1 MISLLQP
8 LRLRLGCLLLGWG
21 ERLLNGVATGMA
33 EAPPNPLG
41 GVDPNRPDPG
51 GPGSDP
57 AAAPAAASLLEGGQP
72 PSAAVS
78 QVHAP
83 PSVSPP
89 QLTSATRRA
98 TAAARPT
105 DPARDPAA
113 HRAADPAVGPNADQP
128 LGPAA
133 EPSDAAP
140 LTPALRPPV
149 SIEKAV
155 LNHDLRVLR
164 REAADA
170 LAALGAAHAL
180 VSSARLAQVQ
190 ELRQQIGEG
199 HVSEDTLLSL
209 AADYQGWVNDQVRL
223 FDALSLVMRMRI
235 PAGRVL
241 EQVDPAM
248 RPQACNHLE
257 MLCLEYERQQLNQRF
272 PRQSSSDEDLQ
283 G

>member
-21 ERLLNGVATGMA
+21 ERLLNGVAAGTD
-33 EAPPNPLG
+33 EVPPNLRGSLAPTPA
-41 GVDPNRPDPG
+41 DPDQPG
-51 GPGSDP
+51 REP
-57 AAAPAAASLLEGGQP
+57 AAAPLQASRQEGGQP
-72 PSAAVS
+72 PSAAGS
-78 QVHAP
+78 QDHPP
-83 PSVSPP
+83 PSPTP
-89 QLTSATRRA
+89 QRESTTRKA
-98 TAAARPT
+98 MAAARPT
-105 DPARDPAA
+105 DPPSDPAGHQPADPAA
-113 HRAADPAVGPNADQP
+113 GPHPEQAS
-128 LGPAA
+128 GPAA
-133 EPSDAAP
+133 EQGDPAP
-140 LTPALRPPV
+140 LTPALRRPIP
-149 SIEKAV
+149 IEKAV

-199 HVSEDTLLSL
+199 HVSEDTLLSM

-272 PRQSSSDEDLQ
+272 PRESSSDKD
-283 G
+283 